1 MGTSIGLPLG
11 GVLYGQLGW
20 KAPSV
25 FALVLIG
32 LDFALRVCVLEKHEV
47 KRWLD
52 ASAEEDARSQH
63 ISASSQNV
71 DQDRKD
77 GTTTEAQDAARP
89 RRSSI
94 EQGRERMDHDIAL
107 VPLAAGIDPVE
118 IDHAESKE
126 TPAPAP
132 KSAPSATEAEEAKG
146 VEKPER
152 QFNALGGIAYLL
164 FRPQPLTGYL
174 VSFLST
180 FVRLW
185 VQTVADQTSSI
196 ASQTV

>member
-1 MGTSIGLPLG
+1 MPLG

-20 KAPSV
+20 KAPSI

-52 ASAEEDARSQH
+52 ASAQGDVRSQH
-63 ISASSQNV
+63 ISASAENV
-71 DQDRKD
+71 DEDRKD
-77 GTTTEAQDAARP
+77 STTTEAPGAARP

-107 VPLAAGIDPVE
+107 VPLAAGIDPAE
-118 IDHAESKE
+118 DDHAESKG
-126 TPAPAP
+126 TTLTASKPGPN
-132 KSAPSATEAEEAKG
+132 ATEAEEAKSFG
-146 VEKPER
+146 KPER
-152 QFNALGGIAYLL
+152 PFNALGGIAYLL

-174 VSFLST
+174 VSFLSR
-180 FVRLW
+180 FMRLRVRA
-185 VQTVADQTSSI
+185 VADETAPI
-196 ASQTV
+196 ASQTA